1 MPNLS
6 EFLAEMAPKILNE
19 TIKENTDGT
28 VKIVSTVGDQLDK
41 RAQRNEMR
49 LDGEVRRHEELLNG
63 ETERYNS
70 IKKQKADRVSQYAGT
85 VFNGIEAVAN
95 VCNKILESRNVSK
108 DIKSQIEERKGRL
121 EKERIK
127 LDNEMQAE
135 MERIRLDKKKADDSH
150 EETMDEMRQRHERDM
165 KIIESISE
173 KNKRNINYCEEIINI
188 LKQLISDDPH
198 NPLIQILLTES
209 TKVMLSLSENTKYL
223 QNNFEG

>member
-85 VFNGIEAVAN
+85 VFNGIEF
-95 VCNKILESRNVSK
+95 
-108 DIKSQIEERKGRL
+108 
-121 EKERIK
+121 
-127 LDNEMQAE
+127 
-135 MERIRLDKKKADDSH
+135 
-150 EETMDEMRQRHERDM
+150 
-165 KIIESISE
+165 
-173 KNKRNINYCEEIINI
+173 
-188 LKQLISDDPH
+188 
-198 NPLIQILLTES
+198 
-209 TKVMLSLSENTKYL
+209 KV
-223 QNNFEG
+223 

>member
-85 VFNGIEAVAN
+85 VFNGIDTVAN

-121 EKERIK
+121 EHDRIK

-135 MERIRLDKKKADDSH
+135 LERIRLDNKNAEKSH
-150 EETMDEMRQRHERDM
+150 EEKMADMRDRHEEKM
-165 KIIESISE
+165 AKIQTVQ
-173 KNKRNINYCEEIINI
+173 EIINI
-188 LKQLISDDPH
+188 VKQLAAGDPY
-198 NPLIQILLTES
+198 NPNIPEYLMQLNTAVLSLNES
-209 TKVMLSLSENTKYL
+209 TKYL
-223 QNNFEG
+223 EG